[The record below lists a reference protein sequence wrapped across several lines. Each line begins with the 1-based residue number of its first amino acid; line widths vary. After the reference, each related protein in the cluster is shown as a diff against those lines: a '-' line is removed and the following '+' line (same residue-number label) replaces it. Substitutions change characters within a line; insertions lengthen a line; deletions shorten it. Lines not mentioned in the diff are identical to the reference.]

1 MDKNPRDERCL
12 TDDELRELKTTWTAL
27 KTALRPID
35 EMIDS
40 GDEVDSSKLHDAFV
54 RLADVFDDVE
64 RVVMRA
70 QQIRLLRPLER

>member
-12 TDDELRELKTTWTAL
+12 TDEELRELKTNWTAMKGQL
-27 KTALRPID
+27 QPID
-35 EMIDS
+35 EMIDR
-40 GDEVDSSKLHDAFV
+40 GEEVDCSDLHDAFV

>member
-12 TDDELRELKTTWTAL
+12 TDDELRELETTWTAL
-27 KTALRPID
+27 KTGLRPID
-35 EMIDS
+35 EMIDR
-40 GDEVDSSKLHDAFV
+40 GDELDCSELHDAFV

-70 QQIRLLRPLER
+70 QQIRLLRPQER